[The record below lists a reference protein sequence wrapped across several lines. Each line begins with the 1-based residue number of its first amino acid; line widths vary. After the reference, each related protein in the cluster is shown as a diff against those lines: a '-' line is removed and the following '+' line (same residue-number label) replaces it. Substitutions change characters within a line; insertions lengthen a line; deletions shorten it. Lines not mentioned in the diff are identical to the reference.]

1 MGRRFGQ
8 HFLRPASVERLL
20 RIVAPAADDVFLE
33 IGPGAG
39 ALTLPLAARCRRV
52 VAVEVDA
59 KLAERLAARVPEN
72 VEIVRADALTVDLA
86 SLVPTGARVAGNLP
100 YYISSPLLRRILTLK
115 DHVRDAHVMLQDE
128 VARRIAGHPDSKEY
142 GVLSV
147 VIGLWADLDIP
158 LRFGPGA
165 FLPPPKVRSALLRI
179 RFREKPRADAGS
191 AEAFERLVEAAFAR
205 RRKTL
210 ENNLQSVYPHLE
222 GALKSLNLAG
232 SRRAETLS
240 VVEFA
245 RLAKALEAA
254 KEDD

>member
-1 MGRRFGQ
+1 MGRRLGQ
-8 HFLRPASVERLL
+8 HFLRAPSVERLL
-20 RIVAPAADDVFLE
+20 RTVAPGPEDVFLE

-52 VAVEVDA
+52 VAVEVDP
-59 KLAERLAARVPEN
+59 KLAKNLRARALEN
-72 VEIVRADALTVDLA
+72 VEIVEADALQADLA
-86 SLVPTGARVAGNLP
+86 SLVPAGSRVAGNLP
-100 YYISSPLLRRILTLK
+100 YHISSPLLRRILALK

-128 VARRIAGHPDSKEY
+128 VARRIAGHPSSKEY

-147 VIGLWADLDIP
+147 LIGLWADVDIP

-165 FLPPPKVRSALLRI
+165 FLPPPRVRSALLRI
-179 RFREKPRADAGS
+179 RFLPKPRADAGS
-191 AEAFERLVEAAFAR
+191 MEGFERLVEAAFAK

-210 ENNLQSVYPHLE
+210 VNNLQSLYPHLE
-222 GALKSLNLAG
+222 ASLGSLNLVG

-245 RLAKALEAA
+245 KLAKSLEASR
-254 KEDD
+254 